1 MCAITAAHRGRRVL
15 VLDHA
20 NKVGKKILMSGGGRC
35 NFTNLYAT
43 ADNYISHN
51 PHFCKSA
58 LNRYTPYD
66 FLELVNKYQVE
77 YEDKEEG
84 QLFCKHSSKD
94 ILRMLLAECEAAGVQ
109 IKTRCAIESIDKQD
123 DFVIKTGCGEFS
135 VESLVVASGGLSIP
149 ALGAT
154 GFGYEIAKQFGLNVL
169 ATRAALVPFTLQ
181 KQLLE
186 KLAVL
191 SGLSVEAKVSCNN
204 HSMTGGLLFTHRG
217 LSGPAIL
224 QISSYWSPGDVISV
238 DLLPNFNVAAWLHHM
253 RSTHPKMELRNILSQ
268 QLPKR
273 LAECLCELWNL
284 DKPVNQ
290 INEKELNEF
299 VEHLHDWQIKPAGSE
314 GYRTAEVTLG
324 GVDTDELSSKTM
336 QANKVPGLYFVGEV
350 VDVSGQL
357 GGYNFQWAW
366 SSGWA
371 AGQCV

>member
-1 MCAITAAHRGRRVL
+1 MCAITAARRGRRVL

-77 YEDKEEG
+77 YVDKEEG

-94 ILRMLLAECEAAGVQ
+94 ILRMLLAECEAAGVL

-123 DFVIKTGCGEFS
+123 DFVIKTGCGEFFA
-135 VESLVVASGGLSIP
+135 ESLVVASGGLSIP
-149 ALGAT
+149 TLGAT

-191 SGLSVEAKVSCNN
+191 SGLSVAAKVSCNN
-204 HSMTGGLLFTHRG
+204 YSMTGGLLFTHRG
-217 LSGPAIL
+217 ISGPAIL

-238 DLLPNFNVAAWLHHM
+238 DLLPNFNVAEWLHYM

-284 DKPVNQ
+284 DKPINQ

-299 VEHLHDWQIKPAGSE
+299 VEHLHDWQIKPSGSE